1 MFVSELLRNRRLNF
15 ESQQRLRASVE
26 TSPAAILIMDRSGV
40 INLANQA
47 ATEMFASSG
56 TCLIGQPIGMFVPE
70 LQNASAA
77 DGAMQFRAS
86 MRCEVRRG
94 DRETFVAEVWFSTYK
109 EKAVA
114 KLAAIIADVSEEQRP
129 GPPACAGETR
139 LGERA
144 SLTNR
149 QLTVLRL
156 VLEGLTNNEIAI
168 QARDDN

>member
-109 EKAVA
+109 EKA
-114 KLAAIIADVSEEQRP
+114 LAGWRRSLPMSLKNNVLALLPAP
-129 GPPACAGETR
+129 GKRGSGSAP
-139 LGERA
+139 
-144 SLTNR
+144 
-149 QLTVLRL
+149 V
-156 VLEGLTNNEIAI
+156 
-168 QARDDN
+168 